1 MIITFSSCDF
11 SSGPL
16 LQELGWDNLSVGRI
30 MLYALLLFI
39 YSFMLLAVEM
49 FKVYNNMAPYLIP
62 MPKFL
67 KMRPSYDT
75 RGSSSRFQMPLPK
88 TNWQKR
94 FGYRDAFILDE
105 LPRIC
110 VIANQWTY
118 LNLNWTDCFPAS
130 LIPYYN
136 PSLELFY
143 LRLIPSFTNI
153 FFFFSKLI
161 KNRNRNRNRS

>member
-1 MIITFSSCDF
+1 MLAS
-11 SSGPL
+11 
-16 LQELGWDNLSVGRI
+16 DNVSVRRI

-39 YSFMLLAVEM
+39 YLFIYAARCRNVQG
-49 FKVYNNMAPYLIP
+49 VQQYGTLIP

>member
-11 SSGPL
+11 SSGSL

-110 VIANQWTY
+110 VIANQ
-118 LNLNWTDCFPAS
+118 
-130 LIPYYN
+130 
-136 PSLELFY
+136 
-143 LRLIPSFTNI
+143 
-153 FFFFSKLI
+153 
-161 KNRNRNRNRS
+161 